1 MKLLKFVEKAGGR
14 EVLSKVLRPSFKL
27 EIVRVKRKR
36 YKNKWPF
43 NRLGYSGSHLPTIF
57 GANLPFYNDRA

>member
-1 MKLLKFVEKAGGR
+1 MKLLKFAEKAGGR

-36 YKNKWPF
+36 GRKGQGVKGRALS
-43 NRLGYSGSHLPTIF
+43 RLDKASK
-57 GANLPFYNDRA
+57 